1 MDAAVARKS
10 KDEAAAGGNTAKAT
24 TITSQANII
33 PKGENGSSKAGAVSK
48 SQLAHA
54 RQQLESCKEASKDL
68 LDERKKAQTSMANIP
83 NNAKEDPSK
92 TTLLDAPNNRD
103 PDSEAEDGRDVEK
116 SAGAGV
122 SVEKK
127 ISAHERKA
135 QKERKKRKQARE
147 WEKRQQAEKAKQE
160 LKEARR
166 KQQEEAEQKKTQ
178 KAKEMKEARTHE
190 QKLLDEIQKLRDEN
204 QRLKEER
211 EKAKHENE
219 SARDGKEIEQDSH
232 LQTAQDNLKRT
243 GPNNSHT
250 EVKNKRPQRIKQPQP
265 ESRRGKR
272 TERLTS
278 PQSQTQVKMNLE
290 KKHDEET
297 KPRAK
302 TNWREKRRP
311 KCLEEAT
318 ATAEKSLQPG
328 SNVDG
333 VEHPTGDAVPPPTS
347 QPPASQPP
355 VSQPPVSQQP
365 VPQQPVSQ
373 PPTQPSTSQS
383 PASQPLALQSPVP
396 QLPISELQPAPQDRL
411 RSPKQ
416 VSAPQSPAPLVDP
429 EEQALREAMYPLVQQ
444 RGRSLPQ
451 TPTDVEPLILPHHP
465 QSVPSEKSAWKS
477 PLPSPVE
484 DPKHVDEGE
493 SISQASLANT
503 VEQSGVNNFQL
514 QPFREQG
521 QEFQD
526 RDSSVQGIGESSGLN
541 PESDPWAPMAQEQ
554 ADPFQTPQSQPPQ
567 RLDMVGSQGALRNP
581 ELSQAYQPPSPPI
594 LNTTEYNGAQ

>member
-1 MDAAVARKS
+1 
-10 KDEAAAGGNTAKAT
+10 
-24 TITSQANII
+24 
-33 PKGENGSSKAGAVSK
+33 
-48 SQLAHA
+48 
-54 RQQLESCKEASKDL
+54 
-68 LDERKKAQTSMANIP
+68 MANTP
-83 NNAKEDPSK
+83 NNAKEDPAK

-103 PDSEAEDGRDVEK
+103 PDLDSDSDSEAEDGSDVEK
-116 SAGAGV
+116 AAGAGV

-135 QKERKKRKQARE
+135 QKKERKKRKQARE

-166 KQQEEAEQKKTQ
+166 KQQEEAEGKKTQ
-178 KAKEMKEARTHE
+178 KAKEMKEAVMRRTHE

-204 QRLKEER
+204 QRLKDER

-219 SARDGKEIEQDSH
+219 SAQDGKEIEQDSH
-232 LQTAQDNLKRT
+232 LHTAQDNLKQT
-243 GPNNSHT
+243 GPNNSPT
-250 EVKNKRPQRIKQPQP
+250 EVKDKRGQRIKQPQP

-290 KKHDEET
+290 KKYDEET

-302 TNWREKRRP
+302 TNWREKRKP

-333 VEHPTGDAVPPPTS
+333 VEHSTGYAVPPPTS
-347 QPPASQPP
+347 HSP
-355 VSQPPVSQQP
+355 VSQPPVSQPTVSQQP
-365 VPQQPVSQ
+365 VTQQPVSQ

-383 PASQPLALQSPVP
+383 PASQPLALQPLVP
-396 QLPISELQPAPQDRL
+396 QSPTSELQPAPQDRL

-451 TPTDVEPLILPHHP
+451 TPTDVEPPILLYHP
-465 QSVPSEKSAWKS
+465 QSVPSNKSAWKS

-493 SISQASLANT
+493 STSQASLANT

-526 RDSSVQGIGESSGLN
+526 RDASIQGSGESTGLN
-541 PESDPWAPMAQEQ
+541 PESDPWANMAQVQ
-554 ADPFQTPQSQPPQ
+554 ADRFQTPQSQPPQ
-567 RLDMVGSQGALRNP
+567 RLDMVGSQGAPRNP
-581 ELSQAYQPPSPPI
+581 ELSQVYQPPSPPI
-594 LNTTEYNGAQ
+594 PNTTEYNGAQ